1 MSTDILDLIY
11 EKYICNCLD
20 CKADE
25 NGEILEKFKKKYVKP
40 LIKKNYRKGIE
51 MDEMLND
58 VLAESDVQAFKNGFK
73 TCMNFMLEYVKGD
86 I

>member
-1 MSTDILDLIY
+1 MNADFLDLIY

-25 NGEILEKFKKKYVKP
+25 EGERLKKFEKKYIKP
-40 LIKKNYRKGIE
+40 LIKRNYKKGMK

-58 VLAESDVQAFKNGFK
+58 VLAESDIRAFKNGFK
-73 TCMNFMLEYVKGD
+73 TCMHFMLEYVKGD